1 MKRLMINQVI
11 VPMMRS
17 TVQTKRLRSGTSQ
30 ESKGAEA
37 KADRNGHEIAHYLAA
52 LTLTLASVVHYDENY
67 EEHFGTNEMESVL
80 SAIFMIEEL
89 PNAKQRPSLAHAT
102 RRRS

>member
-1 MKRLMINQVI
+1 MVKA
-11 VPMMRS
+11 
-17 TVQTKRLRSGTSQ
+17 KSQ
-30 ESKGAEA
+30 KEQKA
-37 KADRNGHEIAHYLAA
+37 KADREGPEIAHYLAA